1 MKGRKQMTQP
11 PKIAFAGCRKTQF
24 IKKVLDV
31 SLHLK
36 QDFFHSLGSN
46 KTLLGVLA

>member
-1 MKGRKQMTQP
+1 MTTPPELLLQAVGR
-11 PKIAFAGCRKTQF
+11 TQF

-36 QDFFHSLGSN
+36 QDFFHSLGPK